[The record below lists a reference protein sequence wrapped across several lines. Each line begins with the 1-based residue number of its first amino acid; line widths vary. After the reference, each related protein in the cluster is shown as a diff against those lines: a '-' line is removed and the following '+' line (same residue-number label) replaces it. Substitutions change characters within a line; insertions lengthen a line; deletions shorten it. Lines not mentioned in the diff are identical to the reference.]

1 MLIRRQW
8 RRALREN
15 AERLMPYRGRDN
27 LPRGWRHAGRL
38 KAPYDPVTVACARGR
53 SYARWMLRSMPWDDE
68 QLADDGEEPEHL
80 CRTTTSTVVE
90 SAVEG
95 ESSRLRKLLSK
106 LA

>member
-1 MLIRRQW
+1 
-8 RRALREN
+8 
-15 AERLMPYRGRDN
+15 
-27 LPRGWRHAGRL
+27 
-38 KAPYDPVTVACARGR
+38 
-53 SYARWMLRSMPWDDE
+53 MLRSMPWDDE

-90 SAVEG
+90 SALEG

>member
-1 MLIRRQW
+1 MRRQW

-38 KAPYDPVTVACARGR
+38 KAPYDPVYCSLCPWAFLRVLMTL
-53 SYARWMLRSMPWDDE
+53 LRSMPWDDE
-68 QLADDGEEPEHL
+68 ELADDGEEPEHL
-80 CRTTTSTVVE
+80 CRTTTNTVVE
-90 SAVEG
+90 GAAEG